1 MAFNGSG
8 TFVRTTPSFSG
19 ATCWAQE
26 KAGAFKIVASR
37 HDSHD
42 QAIADG
48 LTNCICKDGQSTPT
62 ANISMGG
69 FQVTNLGT
77 GTARVHG
84 MPVGQLQDGG
94 PIWAGTSSGAAN
106 VFTAALT
113 PAITAY
119 VTGMRVMF
127 IAHQSNTGACTLGL
141 NGLSAT
147 AIRKASGATAL
158 QANDIISGQIVVC
171 VYDGGS
177 SVWRLLSSAHQEWQT
192 WTPTLSSSLGTT
204 TFSATTFTKARY
216 MVKDKICFWQLN
228 FNTTASA
235 TGDIT
240 ISASVPVAC
249 VASSHYTIG
258 RGNGQGPSDKA
269 CLITTSAASN
279 IAFSATDNNFL
290 SATTT
295 QTALVFSG
303 SGFYEVA

>member
-77 GTARVHG
+77 GTARVSG

-147 AIRKASGATAL
+147 AIRKAAGATAL

-177 SVWRLLSSAHQEWQT
+177 SVWRLLSSAHQDWQS
-192 WTPTLSSSLGTT
+192 WTPTLTPSSGGTT
-204 TFSATTFTKARY
+204 YSATTFTKARY
-216 MVKDKICFWQLN
+216 MVKDKICLWQLN
-228 FNTTASA
+228 FNTTASG
-235 TGDIT
+235 TGYLNLN
-240 ISASVPVAC
+240 ASTPVAC
-249 VASSHYTIG
+249 VVTGHYSMG
-258 RGNGQGPSDKA
+258 RGNGLGTDRV
-269 CLITTSAASN
+269 CLVTVASSAISFSGGFENYLTTN
-279 IAFSATDNNFL
+279 YTN
-290 SATTT
+290 
-295 QTALVFSG
+295 TALVLSG